1 MRIFDMSLNEQAL
14 CDMYHSTNMME
25 TRDKI
30 CKGLLCGIQVLDYC
44 AAADPKCFDSNRLI

>member
-1 MRIFDMSLNEQAL
+1 
-14 CDMYHSTNMME
+14 MYHSTNMME